1 MTDLQQL
8 EQTLITHGG
17 EVTGDA
23 LPPDFREKMDAL
35 RTAGAGS
42 SVVIVER
49 QSHIET
55 ATRLLGQLDDAN
67 NLVVKS
73 QKRWIIHAE
82 LNAVRFLDGL

>member
-1 MTDLQQL
+1 MTDLQEL
-8 EQTLITHGG
+8 EQALTAHGG

-35 RTAGAGS
+35 RAAGDGS
-42 SVVIVER
+42 SVVITER
-49 QSHIET
+49 QLHIET
-55 ATRLLGQLDDAN
+55 ATRLLGQLDDAD

-73 QKRWIIHAE
+73 QKRRIVHAE